1 MNHPPLSLPPVNLRT
16 RQGTN
21 GNTDVYDPLR
31 RRFVALTPE
40 EFVRQHFAAW
50 LAGSLGYPASLM
62 ANEVSLTLNNTRRRC
77 DTLVFD
83 TDGKPLMIVEYKA
96 PNVSI
101 NQDVFD
107 QIVRYNMVLH
117 ARYLVV
123 SNGIRHYC
131 CVMDYDAGTYHF
143 LPGVPDYR
151 GALRQYSHNDDSTA
165 CKS

>member
-1 MNHPPLSLPPVNLRT
+1 MNLRT

-21 GNTDVYDPLR
+21 GNTEVYDPLR

-96 PNVSI
+96 PMSASI
-101 NQDVFD
+101 KT
-107 QIVRYNMVLH
+107 
-117 ARYLVV
+117 
-123 SNGIRHYC
+123 S
-131 CVMDYDAGTYHF
+131 
-143 LPGVPDYR
+143 
-151 GALRQYSHNDDSTA
+151 STRLYA
-165 CKS
+165 TTWCFMPAIWLSATASAITAA